1 MTSTVGYIGSGIM
14 ATGMIKRLTENN
26 TKVCCWN
33 RSERNTLE
41 AKSFGAE
48 IFTNLSEMM
57 KSVRESNNGTS
68 SPNLFFMCVSDP
80 NAVSDI
86 LSKYGLLE
94 NLTENDHLIDMS
106 TVSVECVKST
116 SEQVKNFLEAP
127 VSGSKPQAHGGT
139 LVILSAGK
147 KSTFEHSEKYF
158 DMMGKKT
165 FYFGDQIGAGARMKL
180 CVNMFMGSV
189 MASLG
194 ESLALAGKSEGITSE
209 ELVEVLMCGA
219 LAAPIV
225 NGKGKAVNAG
235 KFDVNFPLK
244 HQQKDMR
251 LALDLAEGNGLDLKM
266 ASAANALF
274 ENRLEDCGEEDF
286 CAVAKNYKE

>member
-33 RSERNTLE
+33 RSENNTLE
-41 AKSFGAE
+41 AKTFGAE
-48 IFTNLSEMM
+48 IFTDMSQMM
-57 KSVRESNNGTS
+57 ESVRKSNGESS
-68 SPNLFFMCVSDP
+68 LNLFFMCVSDP

-94 NLTENDHLIDMS
+94 NLKENDHLIDMS
-106 TVSVECVKST
+106 TVSVECVENT
-116 SEQVKNFLEAP
+116 SKQVENFLEAP
-127 VSGSKPQAHGGT
+127 VSGSKPQAHGGS
-139 LVILSAGK
+139 LVILTAGK
-147 KSTFEHSEKYF
+147 KSTFELAEKYF
-158 DMMGKKT
+158 DIMGKKT
-165 FYFGDQIGAGARMKL
+165 FYFGDKIGAGARMKL

-194 ESLALAGKSEGITSE
+194 ESLALAGKSDGITSE

-251 LALDLAEGNGLDLKM
+251 LALELAEGNGLDLKM
-266 ASAANALF
+266 AGAANKLF

-286 CAVAKNYKE
+286 CAVAKNYKD

>member
-1 MTSTVGYIGSGIM
+1 M

-33 RSERNTLE
+33 RSENNTLE

-48 IFTNLSEMM
+48 IFTDISKMM
-57 KSVRESNNGTS
+57 ESVRESNGES

-94 NLTENDHLIDMS
+94 NLKTSDHLIDMS
-106 TVSVECVKST
+106 TVSVECVENT
-116 SEQVKNFLEAP
+116 SKKVENFLEAP
-127 VSGSKPQAHGGT
+127 VSGSKPQAHGGS
-139 LVILSAGK
+139 LVILTAGK
-147 KSTFEHSEKYF
+147 KSTFELAKKYF

-165 FYFGDQIGAGARMKL
+165 FYFGDKIGAGARMKL

-194 ESLALAGKSEGITSE
+194 ESLALAGKSDGITSE
-209 ELVEVLMCGA
+209 ELVEVLMCCA

-225 NGKGKAVNAG
+225 NGKGKTVNAG

-244 HQQKDMR
+244 HQQKDMK
-251 LALDLAEGNGLDLKM
+251 LALDLAESHGLDLKM
-266 ASAANALF
+266 AGAANKLF